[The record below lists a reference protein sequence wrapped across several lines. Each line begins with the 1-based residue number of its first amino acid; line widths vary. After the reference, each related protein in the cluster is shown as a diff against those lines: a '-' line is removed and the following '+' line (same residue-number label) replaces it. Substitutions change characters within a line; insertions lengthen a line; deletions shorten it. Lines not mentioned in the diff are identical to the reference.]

1 MIPALWIL
9 FSALAF
15 FLLLFLS
22 PLRLVF
28 CYDGRVRLTLG
39 YLFLRFSL
47 VPHKK
52 KKKGKK
58 KRKKKANKK
67 SSQENSPGRKADPPA
82 KKKEKKRLGFSD
94 IRLLLRL
101 ASDFLS
107 RTTRKLRKH
116 LRIRVKRLYITL
128 GGGQDAAKVA
138 VEYGIVAQALA
149 YLLAIPEEAGVLKKK
164 KDVRLEIDFLSDS
177 SSFSACIEITYPLFF
192 AVGSLVSILFDGFR
206 TYMRF
211 QKRPKRKAKAPRAAI
226 PDSEA
231 KVLPNKNNAPDK
243 TSVLREATDKTSVKE
258 MPDGRQ

>member
-1 MIPALWIL
+1 M
-9 FSALAF
+9 
-15 FLLLFLS
+15 
-22 PLRLVF
+22 
-28 CYDGRVRLTLG
+28 
-39 YLFLRFSL
+39 
-47 VPHKK
+47 
-52 KKKGKK
+52 
-58 KRKKKANKK
+58 
-67 SSQENSPGRKADPPA
+67 
-82 KKKEKKRLGFSD
+82 
-94 IRLLLRL
+94 RL

-211 QKRPKRKAKAPRAAI
+211 QKRPKRKAKAPREAI

-231 KVLPNKNNAPDK
+231 KVLPNENNAPDK